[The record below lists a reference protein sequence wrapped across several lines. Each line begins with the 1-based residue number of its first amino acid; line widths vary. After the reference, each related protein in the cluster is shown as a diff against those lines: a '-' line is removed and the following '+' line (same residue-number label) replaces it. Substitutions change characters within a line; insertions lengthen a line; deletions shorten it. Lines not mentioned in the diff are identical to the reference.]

1 MFSDSALV
9 IYQLKGEWQT
19 RDAKLMQYKK
29 LIAKLKK
36 EFDDISF
43 RHLPWEKNQIANAL
57 ATLSFI
63 LKVNQELDVASIQ
76 MSIYTT
82 LVHYHSVKK

>member
-1 MFSDSALV
+1 MLGDSALV

-19 RDAKLMQYKK
+19 RDAKLMQYGK
-29 LIAKLKK
+29 LIAELKK

-43 RHLPWEKNQIANAL
+43 RHLPQEENQIADAL
-57 ATLSFI
+57 ATLSSMF
-63 LKVNQELDVASIQ
+63 KVNQDSDVASIQ